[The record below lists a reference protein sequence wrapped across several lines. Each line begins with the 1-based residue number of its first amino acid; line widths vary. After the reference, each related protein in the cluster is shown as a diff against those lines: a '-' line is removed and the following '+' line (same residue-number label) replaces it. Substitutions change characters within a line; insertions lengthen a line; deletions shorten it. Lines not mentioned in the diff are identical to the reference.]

1 MRTIIS
7 LIVFAL
13 ISCNGQNRTS
23 NENGNKAKESLTS
36 ESAAQDYF
44 LGIFSENMSISAP
57 VGHAFIG
64 IGKGTPMTCDINGN
78 TTEVWGFY
86 PKVRIMGG
94 KSIWFGHVDSEIK
107 SDVMTKI
114 DRQAFIKIDFADY
127 IKVQLR
133 IEEWKKKQYE
143 LTRNDCISFL
153 IDICNTIP
161 NRLIVP
167 KRETTDTPDSYV
179 RKLINLNK

>member
-1 MRTIIS
+1 MT
-7 LIVFAL
+7 LEAIV
-13 ISCNGQNRTS
+13 S
-23 NENGNKAKESLTS
+23 
-36 ESAAQDYF
+36 QDYF
-44 LGIFSENMSISAP
+44 LGVFAENMSISAP

-64 IGKGTPMTCDINGN
+64 IGKGTPLICDINGN

-94 KSIWFGHVDSEIK
+94 KSIWFGPVDSEVK

-114 DRQAFIKIDFADY
+114 DKQSFVKIEFSDY
-127 IKVQLR
+127 IKVQLK

-153 IDICNTIP
+153 IDICNTLP
-161 NRLIVP
+161 DRLIVP
-167 KRETTDTPDSYV
+167 RRETTDTPDSYV